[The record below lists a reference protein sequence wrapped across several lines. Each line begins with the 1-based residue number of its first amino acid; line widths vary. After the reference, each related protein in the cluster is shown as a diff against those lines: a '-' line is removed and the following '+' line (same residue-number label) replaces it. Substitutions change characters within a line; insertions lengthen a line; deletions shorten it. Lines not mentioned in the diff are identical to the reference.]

1 MKNDIVKMFFIKNIN
16 LLKNYDCFYLTYDE
30 PEKEQRWN
38 TIKKL
43 IPHAQ
48 WVDGIEGFDKAHKEC
63 ARISKTDRLTI
74 IDGDNQFLSPLPTL
88 KVPRRLLEKK
98 YVLSYSS
105 KNNING
111 LSYGNGGLKSWP
123 RDVLLSSKTHEES
136 TDEEGAVDFCFKIPY
151 YQMPE
156 SPTQTIVNL
165 TPYQA
170 FRAGYREG
178 VKMSLL
184 GGKVINLH
192 SNKSKTLK
200 DFIPRSN
207 YYRLKVWMEVGRDV
221 ENGSWAIYGARLG
234 LMNLMNNRDT
244 LNDIREYSWFKT
256 YWESIYPKE
265 NLESEIKELG
275 RRLAPILGE
284 SVIEYDANG
293 SLNFKK
299 TIKNPRREGIMI
311 PSLSESNA
319 K

>member
-1 MKNDIVKMFFIKNIN
+1 MRNDFTGFFFFKNIN
-16 LLKNYDCFYLTYDE
+16 LLKKYDCFYLTFDE

-48 WVDGIEGFDKAHKEC
+48 WVDNIEGFDKAHKEC
-63 ARISKTDRLTI
+63 ARRSNTERLTI
-74 IDGDNQFLSPLPTL
+74 IDGDNQFLSPMPVLR
-88 KVPRRLLEKK
+88 VPRKILQKK

-105 KNNING
+105 ENNING

-156 SPTQTIVNL
+156 SPTQTIINL

-184 GGKVINLH
+184 EGKVINFH
-192 SNKSKTLK
+192 SNTDNSLK
-200 DFIPRSN
+200 NLIPRSN
-207 YYRLKVWMEVGRDV
+207 YYRLKVWLEVGRDIP
-221 ENGSWAIYGARLG
+221 NGLWAIYGARLG
-234 LMNLMNNRDT
+234 LMNLINDKRT
-244 LNDIREYSWFKT
+244 LSDIREYSWFKS
-256 YWESIYPKE
+256 YWDSLNPKE
-265 NLESEIKELG
+265 NLEFEIIELG

-284 SVIEYDANG
+284 PINEYDA
-293 SLNFKK
+293 SESFIFKK
-299 TIKNPRREGIMI
+299 TMNNPRREGIMI
-311 PSLSESNA
+311 PSLGESNA